1 MKMFLIGFFTC
12 YCAASLLIFLAD
24 EYDLDFAAMA
34 FIQPWCALI
43 IVVLMLPFIVWR
55 LLRHVVNP
63 VEPENVYAL
72 RKLGMSDRH
81 LFGQLYF
88 CYDRD
93 AKKWYNR
100 AFFFRIRKET
110 QR

>member
-12 YCAASLLIFLAD
+12 YCVASLLIFLA
-24 EYDLDFAAMA
+24 EYYGWDFATDA
-34 FIQPWCALI
+34 FIRPWRALA
-43 IVVLMLPFIVWR
+43 IVVLFLPCIAYG
-55 LLRHVVNP
+55 LLRHVIKP
-63 VEPENVYAL
+63 GEQENVDKL
-72 RKLGMSDRH
+72 RKLGMMDRH

-100 AFFFRIRKET
+100 AFFFRIRKDT

>member
-1 MKMFLIGFFTC
+1 MKMFLVGFFSC
-12 YCAASLLIFLAD
+12 YCVASLLIFLAD

-34 FIQPWCALI
+34 FIQPWCALA
-43 IVVLMLPFIVWR
+43 IVVLFLPFIAYG
-55 LLRHVVNP
+55 LLRHVVKP
-63 VEPENVYAL
+63 VEQGAVDKL
-72 RKLGMSDRH
+72 RELGMQDRR

-110 QR
+110 P

>member
-12 YCAASLLIFLAD
+12 YCVASLLIFLGD
-24 EYDLDFAAMA
+24 ECDLDSVTDVFLL
-34 FIQPWCALI
+34 PWYALSA
-43 IVVLMLPFIVWR
+43 VWR
-55 LLRHVVNP
+55 RLRCAINP
-63 VEPENVYAL
+63 VEPETVYAL
-72 RKLGMSDRH
+72 RKLGMQDRH

>member
-12 YCAASLLIFLAD
+12 YYAASLLIFLGD
-24 EYDLDFAAMA
+24 ECDLDSVTDVFLL
-34 FIQPWCALI
+34 PWYALSA
-43 IVVLMLPFIVWR
+43 VWR
-55 LLRHVVNP
+55 LLRCAIHP
-63 VEPENVYAL
+63 VEPETVYVL
-72 RKLGMSDRH
+72 RKRGMQDRH

>member
-1 MKMFLIGFFTC
+1 MKMFLIGFFAC
-12 YCAASLLIFLAD
+12 YCVASLLIFLAD

-34 FIQPWCALI
+34 FIQPWCALA
-43 IVVLMLPFIVWR
+43 IVVLFLPCIMWG
-55 LLRHVVNP
+55 LLRNVVKP
-63 VEPENVYAL
+63 AKPEAVYAL

>member
-1 MKMFLIGFFTC
+1 MKMFLIGFFAC
-12 YCAASLLIFLAD
+12 YCVASLLIFLAD
-24 EYDLDFAAMA
+24 DYGWEFATDA
-34 FIQPWCALI
+34 FIRPWCALA
-43 IVVLMLPFIVWR
+43 IVVLFLPCIMWG
-55 LLRHVVNP
+55 LLRNVVKP
-63 VEPENVYAL
+63 AKPEAVYAL

>member
-12 YCAASLLIFLAD
+12 YYAASLLIFLED
-24 EYDLDFAAMA
+24 ECDLDSVTDVFLL
-34 FIQPWCALI
+34 PWYTLSA
-43 IVVLMLPFIVWR
+43 VWR
-55 LLRHVVNP
+55 LLRCAINP
-63 VEPENVYAL
+63 VEPETVYVL
-72 RKLGMSDRH
+72 RKRGMQDRH